1 MEQQPDGLDRA
12 DKRKPLAEAA
22 SLVQD
27 RMVVAI
33 GGFNTANK
41 PMALI
46 REIIKRGVRDLT
58 VVAGPASM
66 DIDLLIAA
74 GCVKKV
80 VVPYVGMEVLAPVGP
95 FFRQAAQAGQIEVG
109 EVDAGIVLT
118 MLKAARQ
125 GLPFLPWRG
134 GVGTSLPELNPDLK
148 IMQCPFTGQQL
159 LAVPAV
165 SPDVAL
171 IHAAR
176 SDPYGNVQHLG
187 DSFAD
192 ALIAHASKLR
202 IVQVEE
208 IVANE
213 EIRRTHDQT
222 SIPSIFVDV
231 VVHAP
236 YGAHPVFSQKHY
248 IIDKQHIREYLGAA
262 KAYLEGDKGPFE
274 RYMNKYVYS
283 PQTNEDYLA
292 QVGIGK
298 LLDLR
303 AQENYV

>member
-1 MEQQPDGLDRA
+1 MNQPTGDLERA
-12 DKRKPLAEAA
+12 DKRRTLSEAA
-22 SLVQD
+22 GLVKD
-27 RMVVAI
+27 GMTVAI

-46 REIIKRGVRDLT
+46 REIIRKGVKNLT
-58 VVAGPASM
+58 VVAGPASI
-66 DIDLLIAA
+66 DVDLLIAA
-74 GCVKKV
+74 GCVKTLIA
-80 VVPYVGMEVLAPVGP
+80 PYVGVEVLAPIAP
-95 FFRQAAQAGQIEVG
+95 FFRDAAQRGTIEIR

-125 GLPFLPWRG
+125 GLPFLPWKG
-134 GVGTSLPELNPDLK
+134 GVGTSLPELNPDLRV
-148 IMQCPFTGQQL
+148 IHCPFTGQHL

-192 ALIAHASKLR
+192 AIIAHASKLR
-202 IVQVEE
+202 IVQVEQ
-208 IVANE
+208 IVTNE

-222 SIPSIFVDV
+222 TIPSIFVDV
-231 VVHAP
+231 VVHSP
-236 YGAHPVFSQKHY
+236 YGAHPFFSQKHY
-248 IIDKQHIREYLGAA
+248 IIDKEHIREYLQAA
-262 KAYLEGDKGPFE
+262 KRYLEGDKEPFT
-274 RYMNKYVYS
+274 RYLDEYVYTPKS
-283 PQTNEDYLA
+283 QEDYLER
-292 QVGIGK
+292 VGIDR

-303 AQENYV
+303 AQESHG